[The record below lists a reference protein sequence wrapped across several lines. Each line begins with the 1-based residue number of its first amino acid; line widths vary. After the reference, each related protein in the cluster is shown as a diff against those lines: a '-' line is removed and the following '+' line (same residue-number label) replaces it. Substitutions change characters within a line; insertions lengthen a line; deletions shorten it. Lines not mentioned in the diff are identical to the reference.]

1 MTTLLHD
8 LRYGVRMLA
17 RSPGFTAVA
26 VLTLALGIGAN
37 TSIFT
42 VVNAVLLRPLPFHD
56 PARLVLVAEHSSF
69 PIISTSYENYLD
81 WRDQSR
87 SFVAME
93 ATRATNMT
101 LTGGGEPERL
111 NARMIT
117 AGLIPLLGVQVAVGR
132 NFLLNDD
139 RAGSAGVAMFS
150 YGFWQRRFGGAQ
162 SALGKT
168 IDLDTRPYTVVGVL
182 PQGFQILQPADVF
195 VPFHPWAKTLP
206 DDRNWHPGILPIA
219 RLKPGIT
226 MEQASMEMQA
236 IAKRL
241 EQQYPVYNTGT
252 SAGVVGLQEVM
263 VQNVRPALILLLSA
277 VGFVLLIACVN
288 VANLLLARAAS
299 REKEM
304 AIRTAIGATRTRV
317 LRQLITESILLG
329 VAGGAAGLLLAR
341 WSLDPLL
348 KLSSG
353 SVPDMGAIT
362 VDRSVLAFTAGV
374 SILTGV
380 LFGLVPAWR
389 TSRVDLRERLNFSS
403 RGSSSGMGQNR
414 LRAALVVA
422 EIALAMMLMVGAGLL
437 MRSFVRLQDVDP
449 GFLPA
454 HLLVADLPLS
464 PTEYS
469 KSEQRLQFF
478 DRLLERAR
486 ALPGVTSVG
495 AASFLPVSGGG
506 SIIHFNIY
514 GHPPKSAHEYI
525 AAGYRTITP
534 NYLETLGVA
543 LLKGRMIRDSVTEKY
558 PPVVVLNATIAQT
571 FFHDENP
578 LGKHIQLGALPDKT
592 VPWMEV
598 VGVVGNVRPGMGVD
612 PQAEMY
618 LPFRQADA
626 VLPVYQLSVVMR
638 SAINP
643 MAQASALA
651 GALREIDPNQPLVK
665 IRTMEDNMA
674 ATVAQPRFRTWLLGV
689 FAAVALLLAG
699 VGVYGVMSYSV
710 NQRTNEIGIRVALGA
725 QPGDVF
731 RAVVGQGM
739 RLALVGVAVGL
750 GASLAL
756 TRVLRSF
763 LFGVSAFDPVTFA
776 GVALLLGAVGLA
788 AVFFPARRA
797 TMVDPIVA
805 LRYE

>member
-1 MTTLLHD
+1 M
-8 LRYGVRMLA
+8 
-17 RSPGFTAVA
+17 VA

-37 TSIFT
+37 TSIFS
-42 VVNAVLLRPLPFHD
+42 VVNAVLLRPLPLHD
-56 PARLVLVAEHSSF
+56 PARLVLVVEHSSF
-69 PIISTSYENYLD
+69 PLISTSYANYLD
-81 WRDQSR
+81 WRDQSH

-117 AGLIPLLGVQVAVGR
+117 AGMIPLLGVNLPVGR
-132 NFLLNDD
+132 NFLPEDD
-139 RAGSAGVAMFS
+139 RAGSAGVAMIS

-162 SALGKT
+162 SAVGKT

-182 PQGFQILQPADVF
+182 PQGFQIIQPADVF

-226 MEQASMEMQA
+226 IEQASVEMQS

-252 SAGVVGLQEVM
+252 SAGVSGLQELM
-263 VQNVRPALILLLSA
+263 VQNVRPGLILLLSA

-304 AIRTAIGATRTRV
+304 AVRAALGATRARV
-317 LRQLITESILLG
+317 VRQLLTESVLLG
-329 VAGGAAGLLLAR
+329 VAGGATGLLLAR
-341 WSLDPLL
+341 WTLDPLL
-348 KLSSG
+348 TLSAG
-353 SVPDMGAIT
+353 SVPDVGAIT
-362 VDRSVLAFTAGV
+362 LDYRVLAFTMGI

-389 TSRVDLRERLNFSS
+389 TSRVDLRERLNVSS
-403 RGSSSGMGQNR
+403 RGSSASSGQNR
-414 LRAALVVA
+414 LRAALVVM

-437 MRSFVRLQDVDP
+437 MRSFVRLQDVEP
-449 GFLPA
+449 GFLPT

-464 PTEYS
+464 PTEYA
-469 KSEQRLQFF
+469 KSEQRFQFF
-478 DRLLERAR
+478 DRLLDRAR

-506 SIIHFNIY
+506 SIIHFNVF

-534 NYLETLGVA
+534 NYLETLGVP
-543 LLKGRMIRDSVTEKY
+543 LLKGRTIRESDNESA
-558 PPVVVLNATIAQT
+558 PPVVVLNANMART
-571 FFHDENP
+571 FFHNENP
-578 LGKHIQLGALPDKT
+578 LGKHIQLGALPDKDT
-592 VPWMEV
+592 PWMEV
-598 VGVVGNVRPGMGVD
+598 VGVVGDVRPGMGVD

-618 LPFRQADA
+618 LPYRQADA
-626 VLPVYQLSVVMR
+626 VLPVYQLSIVLR
-638 SAINP
+638 TTIDP
-643 MAQASALA
+643 MAEASALA
-651 GALREIDPNQPLVK
+651 GALREIDANQPLVK
-665 IRTMEDNMA
+665 VRTMEENMA
-674 ATVAQPRFRTWLLGV
+674 VSVAQPRFRTWLLGV
-689 FAAVALLLAG
+689 FAAVALLLAA

-731 RAVVGQGM
+731 RAVIGQGM

-756 TRVLRSF
+756 TRVLRTF

-776 GVALLLGAVGLA
+776 GVALLLAAVGLA
-788 AVFFPARRA
+788 ASFFPARRA